1 MFVFFL
7 HVGSDLRLTDPL
19 ATDLR
24 ILIHCLTVCTDL
36 SVRLKD
42 LPRDAVKSSSKDPA
56 EKSPDCQ
63 ISNGHLVSNIKP
75 YVVYQALA
83 CRTKSFTSRA
93 ILLQYFLQSCKV
105 LGKCPRAEFGSCRFL
120 LLAILD
126 SHGGA
131 HSILDIDVDFMNII
145 LTES

>member
-7 HVGSDLRLTDPL
+7 HVGSDLRLTDLL

-63 ISNGHLVSNIKP
+63 ISKDGRIMYYLIDNTIKT
-75 YVVYQALA
+75 A
-83 CRTKSFTSRA
+83 
-93 ILLQYFLQSCKV
+93 V
-105 LGKCPRAEFGSCRFL
+105 LS
-120 LLAILD
+120 
-126 SHGGA
+126 
-131 HSILDIDVDFMNII
+131 
-145 LTES
+145 